1 MMSATR
7 PPIHAARACSVLM
20 SLLVGCLLLGQGAGV
35 ASADD
40 HVGDPAEPMFEL
52 VDIFNAGD
60 AGYRTYRIPA
70 LSIAPDGTLI
80 ALCAGRFDGHS
91 DWVNI
96 DTWIRRS
103 TDGGKTWTEPQI
115 VTDDGQNLVENAT
128 MIVDHE
134 TGEVHLMYQ
143 ILYQRAYHK
152 VSKDNGATWSPPRE
166 ITYVFDVFRER
177 ENYKTEII
185 AMGPGHGIVLDSG
198 RYVVPIWLSTSHA
211 HRPSIISTVYS
222 DDQGETWQAGDIIAR
237 NTEHNPNPSE
247 HVLIQLDDG
256 RVMSNIRCESKK
268 YRRLQSFSKDGA
280 TGWSEPQFHEGLFD
294 PICFAS
300 MRRHSS
306 AKDGGKSR
314 ILFANPYSEDFPEVV
329 LKWGARQRRNLTM
342 RLSYDEGKTWPVSKV
357 IESGRSGYSDIAVA
371 PDGTIYCMFERGGLS
386 EKLGAFAPS
395 KMTVARFNLAWLT
408 DGKDTGADE

>member
-1 MMSATR
+1 MKTLWNIR
-7 PPIHAARACSVLM
+7 TLRRFTAALF
-20 SLLVGCLLLGQGAGV
+20 LGV
-35 ASADD
+35 AGLVMFIPTPAV
-40 HVGDPAEPMFEL
+40 HAEEGDMANDKAMFEV
-52 VDIFNAGD
+52 VDIFRAGD
-60 AGYRTYRIPA
+60 AGYNTYRIPA

-80 ALCAGRFDGHS
+80 ALCAGRYDGHG

-103 TDGGKTWTEPQI
+103 MDGGKTWTDPMI
-115 VTDDGQNLVENAT
+115 VTDDGLNLVENAT
-128 MIVDHE
+128 MIVDHK
-134 TGEVHLMYQ
+134 TGEVHLLYQ
-143 ILYQRAYHK
+143 IVYQRAYHK

-166 ITYVFDVFRER
+166 ITYVFDELSKREG
-177 ENYKTEII
+177 YDTEVL

-198 RYVVPIWLSTSHA
+198 RYAVPIWMSTSHA
-211 HRPSIISTVYS
+211 HRPSIIATIYS
-222 DDQGETWQAGDIIAR
+222 DDRGETWEAGEVIAD
-237 NTEHNPNPSE
+237 NTEEHPNPSE

-268 YRRLQSFSKDGA
+268 YRRLIAYSKDGA
-280 TGWSEPQFHEGLFD
+280 TGWSEPTFHDELYD

-314 ILFANPYSEDFPEVV
+314 ILFANPDSEAFPEVV

-342 RLSYDEGKTWPVSKV
+342 RLSYDEGNTWPVSKV
-357 IESGRSGYSDIAVA
+357 IEKDRSGYSDVAVA

-386 EKLGAFAPS
+386 DKLGAFAPS
-395 KMTVARFNLAWLT
+395 KISVARFNLAWLT
-408 DGKDTGADE
+408 DGADH